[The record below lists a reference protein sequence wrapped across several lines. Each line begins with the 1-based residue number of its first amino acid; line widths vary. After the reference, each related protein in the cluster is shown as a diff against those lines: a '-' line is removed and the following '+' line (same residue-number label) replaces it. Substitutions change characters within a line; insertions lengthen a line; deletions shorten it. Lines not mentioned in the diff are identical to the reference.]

1 VGSIEQNVSKPN
13 KRSPTI
19 KLKFTDSQID
29 VFGTGIGRDVVH
41 LTFEAML
48 KNYMTVA
55 FRAFT
60 RNITF
65 SIIHILG
72 LSIGISAALVIY
84 LLVRYENS
92 FDTFEDDGDRIY
104 RVVMDMKFGDLD
116 AHSPAVPAPAA
127 MAIQNEVSGV
137 EAPVPMMQFQ
147 GDATAKVMIARAGEQ
162 VVFKKQPGIVFTSN
176 PYFDLLPFQWLA
188 GSKSSALSNPFSVV
202 LTESRA
208 TQYFPQTSLSD
219 VVGKA
224 IQYNDDLTMVV
235 TGIVK
240 DFDKPSDLT
249 ALEFISYATI
259 AKTHLQER
267 FLMNVWND
275 WMAYSK
281 LYVKLSKGTV
291 ATDVQAG
298 MNAMFQKYGS
308 HKDAHNKL
316 DFVLQPLS
324 DIHFNLQY
332 AGFGQRTADRT
343 VLMGLLAIAAFLL
356 LLACINFTNLAT
368 AQASQRAREIG
379 IRKTSG
385 GSRSQLVIQFLS
397 ETFFITLLAMLVSA
411 GLTPALLEF
420 FAEFLPVGL
429 HFNLW
434 RDPSVISFLVVLT
447 VTVSFVA
454 GLYPAVILSGYKPSA
469 VLKNYAFAGMPTR
482 RSGIRK
488 LLTVSQF
495 VIAQFFVI
503 AAFMVGKQI
512 HFATSQDL
520 GHRKEAILNFELPF
534 DTIHYDRI
542 RNEIS
547 RLREVE
553 NVSVGF
559 LPPAME
565 GSAFSNITY
574 DDGKAESQ
582 PTPNDRLRSV
592 QLRFGDAN
600 YLDVYQIKLIAGRNV
615 REGQDINE
623 TLINESYAKA
633 LGFRQPADALGKEL
647 LFSGTKRV
655 PIVGVM
661 QDFHEASFHMP
672 IGPLVYQSRTEGN
685 FFHVALRPQPQGTRQ
700 WQEAIAKIGDIVNE
714 TYPDADVSY
723 QFFDDTLAQLYAT
736 EHNTSVL
743 LNWATA
749 LSVLI
754 SCLGLLG
761 LVIYTSAVRT
771 KEIGVRKIL
780 GASVSHIVSL
790 LSAEFVKLVL
800 IAFVIAAPLAAWA
813 IDTWLQTFAYRTPIS
828 WWVFVVCGL
837 TLIVVA
843 MITLS
848 IQTLRTARA
857 NPVNSLRNE

>member
-1 VGSIEQNVSKPN
+1 
-13 KRSPTI
+13 
-19 KLKFTDSQID
+19 
-29 VFGTGIGRDVVH
+29 
-41 LTFEAML
+41 ML
-48 KNYMTVA
+48 KNYVTVA

-104 RVVMDMKFGDLD
+104 RVVLDMKFGDVD

-137 EAPVPMMQFQ
+137 EATVPIMQFQ
-147 GDATAKVMIARAGEQ
+147 GDATAKVMVARAGEQ
-162 VVFKKQPGIVFTSN
+162 VVFKKQPGIVFTNN
-176 PYFDLLPFQWLA
+176 PYFDMLPFQWLA
-188 GSKSSALSNPFSVV
+188 GSKSSALLNPFSVV

-208 TQYFPQTSLSD
+208 AQYFPRTTVSE
-219 VVGKA
+219 VIGKE
-224 IQYNDDLTMVV
+224 IQYNDNLTVVV

-249 ALEFISYATI
+249 SLEFISYATI
-259 AKTHLQER
+259 AKTHLQDQ
-267 FLMNVWND
+267 FMMNIWND

-281 LYVKLSKGTV
+281 LYVKLSKESR
-291 ATDVQAG
+291 AADVLAR
-298 MNAMFQKYGS
+298 MNAVFQKYGA
-308 HKDAHNKL
+308 HKDEQNKL
-316 DFVLQPLS
+316 DFGLQPLN

-332 AGFGQRTADRT
+332 AGFGQRTADRK
-343 VLMGLLAIAAFLL
+343 VLLGLLAIAAFLL

-368 AQASQRAREIG
+368 AQATQRAREIG

-385 GSRSQLVIQFLS
+385 GSRGQLVVQFLS

-411 GLTPALLEF
+411 SLTPAFLQL
-420 FAEFLPVGL
+420 FAEFLPPGL
-429 HFNLW
+429 HFDLLHE
-434 RDPSVISFLVVLT
+434 PSVMAFLVVLT
-447 VTVSFVA
+447 LAVSFVA
-454 GLYPAVILSGYKPSA
+454 GLYPAIILSGYKPSA
-469 VLKNYAFAGMPTR
+469 VLKNQAFAGMPTR

-488 LLTVSQF
+488 MLTVSQF

-512 HFATSQDL
+512 HFAMSQDL
-520 GHRKEAILNFELPF
+520 GYRKEAILNFELPR
-534 DTIHYDRI
+534 DTTHYERI
-542 RNEIS
+542 LNEIS
-547 RLREVE
+547 NLPEVE
-553 NVSVGF
+553 NVSTGF

-565 GSAFSNITY
+565 GGAFANITY
-574 DDGKAESQ
+574 DDGNTGSKAAA
-582 PTPNDRLRSV
+582 NDRLRSV
-592 QLRFGDAN
+592 QLRFGDPN
-600 YLDVYQIKLIAGRNV
+600 YLDVYQIKLVAGRNV
-615 REGQDINE
+615 REGKNIDE
-623 TLINESYAKA
+623 ALINESYAKA
-633 LGFRQPADALGKEL
+633 LGFRQPADAVGKEL
-647 LFSGTKRV
+647 TFSGNRKV

-661 QDFHEASFHMP
+661 QDFHEGSFHNP
-672 IGPLVYQSRTEGN
+672 IGPLVYESRTQGG
-685 FFHVALRPQPQGTRQ
+685 FVHVALRPQPQGTRQ
-700 WQEAIAKIGDIVNE
+700 WQDAIAKIGKTVNE
-714 TYPDADVSY
+714 AYPDADFNY
-723 QFFDDTLAQLYAT
+723 RFFDDTIAQLYVT
-736 EHNTSVL
+736 ERNTSVL
-743 LNWATA
+743 LNWATG

-761 LVIYTSAVRT
+761 LVMYTSAART

-813 IDTWLQTFAYRTPIS
+813 IDKWLQSFAYRTTIS
-828 WWVFVVCGL
+828 WWVFVVCGVL
-837 TLIVVA
+837 LIVVA

-848 IQTLRTARA
+848 VQTIKTARS

>member
-1 VGSIEQNVSKPN
+1 
-13 KRSPTI
+13 
-19 KLKFTDSQID
+19 
-29 VFGTGIGRDVVH
+29 
-41 LTFEAML
+41 ML
-48 KNYMTVA
+48 KNYVTVA

-65 SIIHILG
+65 SLIHILG

-104 RVVMDMKFGDLD
+104 RVVLDMKFGDNNG
-116 AHSPAVPAPAA
+116 HSPAVPAAAA
-127 MAIQNEVSGV
+127 MAIQNEISGV
-137 EAPVPMMQFQ
+137 EATVPIMQFQ

-162 VVFKKQPGIVFTSN
+162 VVFKKQPGTVFTNN

-202 LTESRA
+202 LTESRVA
-208 TQYFPQTSLSD
+208 QYFPGAAVSE
-219 VVGKA
+219 VIGKE
-224 IQYNDDLTMVV
+224 IQYNDNLTVTV

-249 ALEFISYATI
+249 SLEFISYATI
-259 AKTHLQER
+259 AKTNLQDQ
-267 FLMNVWND
+267 FMMNLWND

-281 LYVKLSKGTV
+281 LYVKLSKGSRE
-291 ATDVQAG
+291 TDVLAR
-298 MNAMFQKYGS
+298 MNVMFQKYGS
-308 HKDAHNKL
+308 HKDEQNKL
-316 DFVLQPLS
+316 DFGLQPLN
-324 DIHFNLQY
+324 DIHFNLTY
-332 AGFGQRTADRT
+332 AGFGQRTADRK

-385 GSRSQLVIQFLS
+385 GSRGQLMAQFLS

-411 GLTPALLEF
+411 SLTPAMLQL
-420 FAEFLPVGL
+420 FAEFLPPGL
-429 HFNLW
+429 RFDLL
-434 RDPSVISFLVVLT
+434 REPSVMAFLVVLT
-447 VTVSFVA
+447 LAVSFVA
-454 GLYPAVILSGYKPSA
+454 GLYPAIILSGYKPSA
-469 VLKNYAFAGMPTR
+469 VLKNQAFAGMPTR

-488 LLTVSQF
+488 TLTVSQF

-512 HFATSQDL
+512 HFAMSQDL
-520 GHRKEAILNFELPF
+520 GYRKEAILNFDLPR
-534 DTIHYDRI
+534 DTTHYERI
-542 RNEIS
+542 LNQIS
-547 RLREVE
+547 NLPEVE
-553 NVSVGF
+553 NVSNGF

-565 GSAFSNITY
+565 GAAFSNITY
-574 DDGKAESQ
+574 DDGNTGSKPVA
-582 PTPNDRLRSV
+582 NDRLRTV
-592 QLRFGDAN
+592 QLRFGDPS
-600 YLDVYQIKLIAGRNV
+600 YLDVYQIKLVAGRNV
-615 REGQDINE
+615 RAGKNVNE

-633 LGFRQPADALGKEL
+633 LGFRQPADAVGKEL
-647 LFSGTKRV
+647 TFSGNRKV

-661 QDFHEASFHMP
+661 QDFHEGSFHNP
-672 IGPLVYQSRTEGN
+672 IGPLVYQSRTQGG
-685 FFHVALRPQPQGTRQ
+685 FFHVALRPQLQGTHQ
-700 WQEAIAKIGDIVNE
+700 WQDAIAKFGKIVNE
-714 TYPDADVSY
+714 AYPDAEFNY
-723 QFFDDTLAQLYAT
+723 RFFDDTIAQLYVT
-736 EHNTSVL
+736 ERNTSML
-743 LNWATA
+743 LNWATG

-761 LVIYTSAVRT
+761 LVMYTSAART

-780 GASVSHIVSL
+780 GASVAHIVSL

-813 IDTWLQTFAYRTPIS
+813 VDKWLQTFAYRTTIS
-828 WWVFVVCGL
+828 WWVFVACGAL
-837 TLIVVA
+837 LIVVA

-848 IQTLRTARA
+848 VQTIKTARA

>member
-1 VGSIEQNVSKPN
+1 
-13 KRSPTI
+13 
-19 KLKFTDSQID
+19 
-29 VFGTGIGRDVVH
+29 
-41 LTFEAML
+41 ML
-48 KNYMTVA
+48 KNYVTVA

-104 RVVMDMKFGDLD
+104 RVVLDMKFGDND
-116 AHSPAVPAPAA
+116 GHSAAVPAPAA
-127 MAIQNEVSGV
+127 MAIQNEINGV
-137 EAPVPMMQFQ
+137 EATVPVMQFQ

-162 VVFKKQPGIVFTSN
+162 VVFKKQPGIVFTNN
-176 PYFDLLPFQWLA
+176 PYFDFLPFQWLV

-202 LTESRA
+202 LTEGRA
-208 TQYFPQTSLSD
+208 AQYFPHTALSD
-219 VVGKA
+219 VVGKE
-224 IQYNDDLTMVV
+224 IQYNDNLTMTV
-235 TGIVK
+235 TGVVK

-249 ALEFISYATI
+249 SLEFISYATI
-259 AKTHLQER
+259 AKTGLQDQ
-267 FLMNVWND
+267 FMMNIWDD

-281 LYVKLSKGTV
+281 LYVKLSKGSR
-291 ATDVQAG
+291 AADVQAR
-298 MNAMFQKYGS
+298 MNVMFQKYGS
-308 HKDAHNKL
+308 HRNEQNKL
-316 DFVLQPLS
+316 DFGLQPLN
-324 DIHFNLQY
+324 DIHFNLLY
-332 AGFGQRTADRT
+332 AGFGQRTADKK
-343 VLMGLLAIAAFLL
+343 VLMGLLAIAVFLL

-385 GSRSQLVIQFLS
+385 GSRSQLVVQFLS

-411 GLTPALLEF
+411 SLTPALLQL
-420 FAEFLPVGL
+420 FAEFLPPGL
-429 HFNLW
+429 HFDLLHE
-434 RDPSVISFLVVLT
+434 PAVMAFLVVLT
-447 VTVSFVA
+447 LAVSFVA
-454 GLYPAVILSGYKPSA
+454 GLYPAIILSGYKPSA
-469 VLKNYAFAGMPTR
+469 VLKNQAFAGMPTR

-488 LLTVSQF
+488 MLTVSQF

-512 HFATSQDL
+512 HFAMSQDL
-520 GHRKEAILNFELPF
+520 GYRKEAILNFDLPR
-534 DTIHYDRI
+534 DTTHYDRI

-547 RLREVE
+547 NLPEVE

-565 GSAFSNITY
+565 GSAFTNITY
-574 DDGKAESQ
+574 DDGNTGSKPVA
-582 PTPNDRLRSV
+582 NDRRSV
-592 QLRFGDAN
+592 QLRFGDPS
-600 YLDVYQIKLIAGRNV
+600 YLDVYQIKLVAGRNV
-615 REGQDINE
+615 RAGRNIDE

-633 LGFRQPADALGKEL
+633 LGFRQPADAVGKEL
-647 LFSGTKRV
+647 TFSGSKKV

-661 QDFHEASFHMP
+661 QDFHEGSFRYP
-672 IGPLVYQSRTEGN
+672 IGPLVYQSRTQGA
-685 FFHVALRPQPQGTRQ
+685 FFHVALRPQPQGTHQ
-700 WQEAIAKIGDIVNE
+700 WQDAIAKIGKTVNE
-714 TYPDADVSY
+714 AYPDADFNY
-723 QFFDDTLAQLYAT
+723 RFFDDTIAQLYAT
-736 EHNTSVL
+736 ERNTSLL
-743 LNWATA
+743 LNWATG

-761 LVIYTSAVRT
+761 LVMYTSAART

-813 IDTWLQTFAYRTPIS
+813 VDKWLQTFAYRTPIS
-828 WWVFVVCGL
+828 WWVFVASGAM
-837 TLIVVA
+837 LIVVA

-848 IQTLRTARA
+848 VQTIKTARA

>member
-1 VGSIEQNVSKPN
+1 
-13 KRSPTI
+13 
-19 KLKFTDSQID
+19 
-29 VFGTGIGRDVVH
+29 
-41 LTFEAML
+41 ML
-48 KNYMTVA
+48 KNYVTVA

-104 RVVMDMKFGDLD
+104 RVVLHMKFGESDGN
-116 AHSPAVPAPAA
+116 SPAVPAPAA
-127 MAIQNEVSGV
+127 MAIQNEISGV
-137 EAPVPMMQFQ
+137 EATVPVMQFQ

-162 VVFKKQPGIVFTSN
+162 VVFKKQPGIVFTNN
-176 PYFDLLPFQWLA
+176 PYFDLLPFEWLA
-188 GSKSSALSNPFSVV
+188 GSKASALSNPFSVV

-208 TQYFPQTSLSD
+208 AQYFPGTVLSD
-219 VVGKA
+219 VIGKE
-224 IQYNDDLTMVV
+224 IQYNDDLPVTV

-249 ALEFISYATI
+249 SLEFISYATI
-259 AKTHLQER
+259 AKTSLQDQ
-267 FLMNVWND
+267 FMMNLWND

-281 LYVKLSKGTV
+281 LYLKLSKGNN
-291 ATDVQAG
+291 AADVLAR
-298 MNAMFQKYGS
+298 MNVMFQKYGS
-308 HKDAHNKL
+308 HKDEQNQL
-316 DFVLQPLS
+316 DFGLQPLN

-332 AGFGQRTADRT
+332 AGFGQRTADRK
-343 VLMGLLAIAAFLL
+343 VLMGLLAIATFLL

-385 GSRSQLVIQFLS
+385 GSRSQLVFQFLS

-411 GLTPALLEF
+411 GLTPALLQW
-420 FAEFLPVGL
+420 FAEFLPPGL
-429 HFNLW
+429 HFDLF
-434 RDPSVISFLVVLT
+434 REPSVMAFLVVLT
-447 VTVSFVA
+447 LAVSFVA
-454 GLYPAVILSGYKPSA
+454 GLYPAIILSGYKPSA
-469 VLKNYAFAGMPTR
+469 VLKSQAFAGMPTR

-488 LLTVSQF
+488 VLTVSQF

-512 HFATSQDL
+512 HFALTQDL
-520 GHRKEAILNFELPF
+520 GYRKEAILNFELPR
-534 DTIHYDRI
+534 DTTHYDRI
-542 RNEIS
+542 LNEIS
-547 RLREVE
+547 NLPEVE
-553 NVSVGF
+553 NMSIGF

-565 GSAFSNITY
+565 GGAYANITY
-574 DDGKAESQ
+574 DDGTESKSVA
-582 PTPNDRLRSV
+582 NDRLRTV
-592 QLRFGDAN
+592 QLRFGDPN
-600 YLDVYQIKLIAGRNV
+600 YLNVYQIKLVAGRNV
-615 REGQDINE
+615 RAGRNVDEA
-623 TLINESYAKA
+623 LINESYAKA
-633 LGFRQPADALGKEL
+633 LGFRQLADAIGKEL
-647 LFSGTKRV
+647 TFSGKKKV

-661 QDFHEASFHMP
+661 QDFHEGSLHNP
-672 IGPLVYQSRTEGN
+672 IGPLVYQSRTQGG
-685 FFHVALRPQPQGTRQ
+685 FVHVALRPQPRGTHQ
-700 WQEAIAKIGDIVNE
+700 WQDAIAKIGKTVNE
-714 TYPDADVSY
+714 AYPDAEFNY
-723 QFFDDTLAQLYAT
+723 RFFDDTIAQLYAT
-736 EHNTSVL
+736 ERNTSVL
-743 LNWATA
+743 LNWATG

-761 LVIYTSAVRT
+761 LVMYTSAART

-813 IDTWLQTFAYRTPIS
+813 IDKWLQSFAYRTPIS
-828 WWVFVVCGL
+828 WWVFVVSGVM
-837 TLIVVA
+837 LIVVA

-848 IQTLRTARA
+848 VQTIRTARA